1 MQRYVWRGR
10 EAHLDVM
17 FPDVHEEKTD
27 AFVVLDIVQD
37 DQFHYMR
44 NSAEEERSSATT
56 IIQSSSKAY

>member
-1 MQRYVWRGR
+1 
-10 EAHLDVM
+10 M

-37 DQFHYMR
+37 DQFHYMT